1 MNPNSKD
8 PMVRM
13 FARMEKE
20 SDKNLENL
28 DRSAKALKE
37 VEKILKSWNPDK

>member
-13 FARMEKE
+13 FARMEKQQE
-20 SDKNLENL
+20 EELAKLE
-28 DRSAKALKE
+28 RAKKALTDISKDL
-37 VEKILKSWNPDK
+37 EKF

>member
-13 FARMEKE
+13 FAEQQKRADEELAKL
-20 SDKNLENL
+20 DKA
-28 DRSAKALKE
+28 AKAAKE
-37 VEKILKSWNPDK
+37 MEKILREWKP